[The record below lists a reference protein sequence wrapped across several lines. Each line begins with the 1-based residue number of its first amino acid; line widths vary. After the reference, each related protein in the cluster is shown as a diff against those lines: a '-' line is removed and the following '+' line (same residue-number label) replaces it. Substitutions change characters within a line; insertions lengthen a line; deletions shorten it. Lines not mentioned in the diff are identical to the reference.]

1 MHYYLESGAREA
13 LNKLIPL
20 MVRQAHH
27 ERNQPLT
34 VRPEPVEGFNQRF
47 PSNTDPF
54 STPGFIVIMSE
65 TNETLVIY
73 HDDCL
78 DGLGAAWS
86 AFCKLG
92 AQARYIPAR
101 HGDAIP
107 DFGSGAILYI
117 LDFSYPAQLL
127 AEAAAKAGRVIL
139 IDHHITAMEQCN
151 EFFKEHPLPENLS
164 INFDMLRSGCV
175 LTWQHFFH
183 DLKIPKILLHIEDRD
198 LWHFKLDDT
207 REITTALYER
217 MPINFAEIGTL
228 DLAEL
233 SAVGR
238 IQVKQFSGMVQRLA
252 KLAHSVTVAGQVGL
266 AVNAPS
272 LFSSDLGHVLAE
284 KSGTFGMVY
293 HYDGRKQQWGF
304 SLRSIGDYD
313 VGRLAVGFGG
323 GGHKNAAGFAL
334 SNNPFLTL
342 N

>member
-1 MHYYLESGAREA
+1 M
-13 LNKLIPL
+13 
-20 MVRQAHH
+20 
-27 ERNQPLT
+27 
-34 VRPEPVEGFNQRF
+34 PETAE
-47 PSNTDPF
+47 
-54 STPGFIVIMSE
+54 I
-65 TNETLVIY
+65 LVIY

-101 HGDAIP
+101 HGDAVP
-107 DFGSGAILYI
+107 DFRVGATLYI
-117 LDFSYPAQLL
+117 LDFSYSPQLL

-139 IDHHITAMEQCN
+139 IDHHVTAMEQCN
-151 EFFKEHPLPENLS
+151 DFFKGHPLPENLS
-164 INFDMLRSGCV
+164 INFDMSRSGCA
-175 LTWQHFFH
+175 LTWRYFFH
-183 DLKIPKILLHIEDRD
+183 DLEIPKILLYIEDRD

-207 REITTALYER
+207 REITTALYEK
-217 MPINFAEIGTL
+217 MPIDFAEIGAL

-252 KLAHSVTVAGQVGL
+252 KAAHSVTVAGQVGL

-293 HYDGRKQQWGF
+293 HYDGRKRLWGF

-334 SNNPFLTL
+334 DHNPFLG
-342 N
+342 